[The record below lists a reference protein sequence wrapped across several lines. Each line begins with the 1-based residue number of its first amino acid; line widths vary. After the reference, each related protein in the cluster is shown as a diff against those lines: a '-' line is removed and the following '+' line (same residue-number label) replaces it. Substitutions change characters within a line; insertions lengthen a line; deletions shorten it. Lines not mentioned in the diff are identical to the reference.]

1 MVLKRLFYKIF
12 NQNLPR
18 VYFELLFMCFNI
30 MMGMSLS
37 ASFLPLLADRL
48 DPQGVLVGLVV
59 SVWYLSRMF
68 IELPAGII
76 SDRLGRRRLLVT
88 GLGLS
93 LLGPVLCSQ
102 ASHIYV
108 LIFGRGVWGMG
119 SALYFMSN
127 MALLMDILPSTSRG
141 RALGMF
147 QGIQFI
153 GGFIGA
159 PLGAW
164 IATIISFTQ
173 VFYITTVF
181 SVISLL
187 IAFYSKE
194 MKNIEDE
201 NPLRVSISIE
211 DISTTLRNWNVVAV
225 CLCHFF
231 RMFMREGLD
240 QTVLLLYLNKVRELG
255 VAQIGW
261 VVSVKIAG
269 MIIFLLIAGVISDRY
284 GRKPV
289 LITGFIVSSL
299 SLFMFTQAKNLPLL
313 LLSGFIGGVGDGFDM
328 STLTALLTDISP
340 RNARGV
346 TVGLYRT
353 FMGIGGFTG
362 PIIFIII
369 YAELGY
375 LVPFYIGISIFLLG
389 TFIVSQVKN

>member
-1 MVLKRLFYKIF
+1 
-12 NQNLPR
+12 
-18 VYFELLFMCFNI
+18 
-30 MMGMSLS
+30 
-37 ASFLPLLADRL
+37 
-48 DPQGVLVGLVV
+48 
-59 SVWYLSRMF
+59 MF

-102 ASHIYV
+102 ANHIYV